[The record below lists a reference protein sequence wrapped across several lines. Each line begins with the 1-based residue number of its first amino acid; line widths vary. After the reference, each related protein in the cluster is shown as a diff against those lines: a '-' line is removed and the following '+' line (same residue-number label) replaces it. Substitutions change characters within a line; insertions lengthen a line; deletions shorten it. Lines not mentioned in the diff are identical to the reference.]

1 MKKSNSIDMFGLSGD
16 PSEVDRLEKLLPHL
30 ASDELD
36 TPAAGSSTAC
46 LPLMITIIASRY
58 APDVFSGSL
67 VRPRSQAHAQVLH
80 FINC

>member
-16 PSEVDRLEKLLPHL
+16 PSEVGRLEKLLPHL

-46 LPLMITIIASRY
+46 LPLMI
-58 APDVFSGSL
+58 
-67 VRPRSQAHAQVLH
+67 Q
-80 FINC
+80 